1 MSDMLVLFGND
12 QWTSPY
18 VFSAFVVLEE
28 KGIPFTTELISLKR
42 KEHVRPEY
50 SEPSV
55 TGRVPAIRHGDFWLA
70 ESSAIDEYLDEAFP
84 PPQCPQIYPEDLRE
98 RARVR
103 MVQAFVRSDVL
114 ALRLERPTS
123 TLFAGEEPKP
133 LTAEGKA
140 SAERLIRIASR
151 IITDQ
156 AGFVAPRFSPAD
168 ADLALMLQRLVA
180 NGDACPDPLRAY
192 ANAIFAR
199 PSVRKWLAHT
209 KWRGV

>member
-1 MSDMLVLFGND
+1 MTGDLVLYGND
-12 QWTSPY
+12 PWTSPY
-18 VFSAFVVLEE
+18 AFSVFVTLEE
-28 KGIPFTTELISLKR
+28 KGIEYSMELISLQR
-42 KEHVRPEY
+42 KDHQRAEY

-84 PPQCPQIYPEDLRE
+84 PPRWPRIYPEDMRE
-98 RARVR
+98 RARAR

-114 ALRLERPTS
+114 PLRLERPTV
-123 TLFAGEEPKP
+123 TLFVGEQPKP

-151 IITDQ
+151 LVTNPE
-156 AGFVAPRFSPAD
+156 GFICSKFSPAD
-168 ADLALMLQRLVA
+168 ADLALMLQRLCA
-180 NGDACPDPLRAY
+180 NGDDCPPLLCGY

-199 PSVRKWLAHT
+199 PSVRKWLSRTNWHD
-209 KWRGV
+209 R